1 MHTDAGADYTFRIRV
16 CTCGVGTRR
25 ATPRIGRIRGVGG
38 GLNLS
43 HFILLDY
50 ARVKLQGDLNDPGVG
65 SFYEE

>member
-1 MHTDAGADYTFRIRV
+1 MPGRIILSEYVYVRAASGRAGTS
-16 CTCGVGTRR
+16 R

-50 ARVKLQGDLNDPGVG
+50 ARVKLPGDLNDPGVG